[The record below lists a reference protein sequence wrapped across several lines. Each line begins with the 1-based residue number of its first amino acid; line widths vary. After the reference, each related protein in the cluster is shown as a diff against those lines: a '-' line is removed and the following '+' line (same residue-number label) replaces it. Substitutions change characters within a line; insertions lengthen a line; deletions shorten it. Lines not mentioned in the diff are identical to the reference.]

1 MVNAA
6 FAGRAYPPTPV
17 YEVGREKIREFAE
30 AIGGGDPGAF
40 VDLPLEPLVGPDHVH
55 PAHVDPSAARALGYP
70 DVIAPP
76 TFAVIVAQRCDAQ
89 LVRDP
94 EAGIDFT
101 RVVHGEQTFTH
112 HRPIVAGDRLVAV
125 LHVDSVRSAGGHAM
139 VTTRSEITTEAGEPV
154 CTATSTIV
162 VRGEDA

>member
-1 MVNAA
+1 MVNAS
-6 FAGRAYPPTPV
+6 FAGRTYPPTPP

-30 AIGGGDPGAF
+30 VAG
-40 VDLPLEPLVGPDHVH
+40 EH
-55 PAHVDPSAARALGYP
+55 PFHVDPEAARAAGYP

-76 TFAVIVAQRCDAQ
+76 TFAVIIAQRCDAQ

-94 EAGIDFT
+94 EAGIDYS
-101 RVVHGEQTFTH
+101 RVVHGEQSFTH

-125 LHVDSVRSAGGHAM
+125 LHVDGVRTAGGHAM
-139 VTTRSEITTEAGEPV
+139 VTTRSEIATEAGEPV
-154 CTATSTIV
+154 CTATSTLV